1 MPVTAKPLDVLCRE
15 GELLT
20 SSQGRAVYAVTYEGI
35 RAPMIVKHLSSFLGK
50 TIELPLD
57 EDLYYEELM
66 KRVATSRLKE
76 NVKAVVSDTSN
87 TYGGAK

>member
-1 MPVTAKPLDVLCRE
+1 MVAH
-15 GELLT
+15 GE
-20 SSQGRAVYAVTYEGI
+20 EGI
-35 RAPMIVKHLSSFLGK
+35 NGLTLSNAMHLSSFLGK